1 MKEDLIILKASI
13 INNKIDIDVVIPD
26 DANLTQVIKALAKTI
41 QKILDDEESGLM
53 VQITEKK

>member
-26 DANLTQVIKALAKTI
+26 DANLNQVIKALAKTI